1 MPTAPAGRDKFSG
14 NVARLPKYIHHT
26 GTGGRHEHQYVVSQR
41 LRESLFGAGSLKSW
55 PAALTHAVFDTLF
68 DTLGLGTRARM
79 APNQVR
85 FELASAVL
93 TAENP
98 IAGD

>member
-1 MPTAPAGRDKFSG
+1 M
-14 NVARLPKYIHHT
+14 
-26 GTGGRHEHQYVVSQR
+26 
-41 LRESLFGAGSLKSW
+41 
-55 PAALTHAVFDTLF
+55 FDALF
-68 DTLGLGTRARM
+68 DTLGLGTRPRM